1 MLYVFHVIEC
11 HMMTFEMNMAL
22 QRVRELK
29 VVIKEKTGIPHDNQV
44 LLISVSICS
53 HRLSEKCSCPR
64 RGSSLPDD
72 DFVCNYSFSSDT
84 NPIFLFDTSSLHDEG
99 SYRTSSLRL
108 DAEEKKVNLI
118 ETSMKDRLEE
128 TLRLFPSR
136 KAVCENTSLAKQIYE
151 LSNIQLKAAED
162 SVRSQ
167 HLQQQGWGC
176 VVANLE
182 ECFLV
187 LRRDAEKF
195 FPNMESVLQLL
206 EEKKHIIN
214 NFEKD
219 LQLLRKIPLL
229 PVLRIHSHKIGESL
243 YSKLT
248 EDTFKSQSS
257 QSLEISNTTYVES
270 YTEHFSDP
278 NRLINLHEW
287 MDIDKV
293 LDIRNVRA
301 CIEKITRAKYEEVK
315 KDFEKLI
322 RENQSNTTVKEISGL
337 GSRLCILN
345 TDLEGVKKSID
356 EQRNLAESI
365 QKNLISSNSAK
376 DESIYP
382 KLCETH
388 AINLQIMLENLIR
401 ILRLNSMCYRAR
413 NELTGHILH
422 RLLIIT
428 FIQEN
433 VQKLYQT
440 IFTQDKCIE
449 YAKKHLK
456 IITHIH
462 IMPELYFMAI
472 SEVIRRQQFC
482 RKYVEWTN
490 LLSCEA
496 KEIWEKETKVR
507 KDFSF
512 QHGSHLLL
520 TLFPGLKRGDVP
532 PFATEKPEPFDQ
544 NLPQFSKESLEL
556 LREMVPE
563 LSHLLTF
570 EEPIAVPSIVE
581 AGLRMNEN
589 VNTLTPSSYGKDA
602 ASAELFT
609 SAVASSLKGSLTH
622 HTLER
627 TNIRESSQKEH
638 STSRPSSL
646 VRDQPESE
654 TDTEEFEKV
663 CGSISDGTYS
673 PTECIPETKSLKTK
687 HSLPSQPSDSKHIKL
702 DSSHVDV
709 PLETCELLEPESIPH
724 KKSTSSP
731 ECVISPS
738 SQLSPEE
745 FISPDFYID
754 ESMPSSYSEST
765 GTTTTTSS
773 SVDAGGRNHRYHYP
787 YHRYPHLQSHRIS
800 AAAGGQVRG
809 HRVVSSELQKQIEE
823 KDMTVA
829 KLQNELESSRSQ
841 VETLQS
847 RLNALSTLNYKSVLK
862 DLRQEM
868 ENLKGKVMNDETS
881 YINYISE
888 VSSKILEVLEKIQ
901 RETEANQ
908 QLAVQSALTLAQM
921 EEDERRNTL
930 QAQLID
936 TSRELEIYQ
945 GQTRDYITE
954 IDRLKGWINDE
965 RSQLIAENEDTVKK
979 LTLEHEIEMENLRGK
994 WQEEEKLKL
1003 NEIESLKEDIRK
1015 TTELLQKTQYEK
1027 ENLQKAVEEKFEK
1040 IYKEKEE
1047 NIRKILGA
1055 TYMEHEKKS
1064 LEFQKQELEIDFN
1077 KEKLKLIEMHREE
1090 LKYKLEEVKQSCEI
1104 ESQKI
1109 LAKEQE
1115 EAEKLHIEDLQKC
1128 RDLWEAQKEEEV
1140 ENKKEELKAQLKADY
1155 DQSLETTKLQY
1166 KMDLETLRS
1175 RFRMMTTANMDKSP
1189 SETSLEKFERGDFV
1203 ETVYHDV
1210 MLTKL
1215 REELLAEKEK
1225 ALDEL
1230 TKNLEAKHSLS
1241 LEQEKEKYENK
1252 RKEELR
1258 RMEIEKRE
1266 ILKEI
1271 SHDKE
1276 RVIEDLRLR
1285 VEFLSDETEKLRKMN
1300 SKAQEEGL
1308 GIVAMLPN
1316 VEDLQKQ
1323 CNVYKKEIERLE
1335 KEVQRAKRLSF
1346 ISEKH
1351 PDLFTD
1357 ETTQGAMS
1365 PGVSD
1370 IQSVET
1376 SIQKVQQENR
1386 ELRNALARTNCDRKR
1401 VSLDDAQ
1408 PHDIV
1413 LVVWDE
1419 MYSQYRIL
1427 LEHQTTLH
1435 FLHSDSY
1442 ASLGL
1447 SKGTE
1452 KPERLYCTA
1461 QVTKKKEFCQAKR
1474 DGNRF
1479 RVPKGTKFYR
1489 VEAGPYEFS
1498 KSSSESQHRMS
1509 RDQAERQSSLQGSI
1523 SEREDESVGG
1533 SERGGDSS
1541 GGGSGGAGRDDPP
1554 SISST

>member
-44 LLISVSICS
+44 LLISG
-53 HRLSEKCSCPR
+53 
-64 RGSSLPDD
+64 GSSLPDD

-293 LDIRNVRA
+293 LDIRN
-301 CIEKITRAKYEEVK
+301 ITRAKYEEVK

-401 ILRLNSMCYRAR
+401 
-413 NELTGHILH
+413 
-422 RLLIIT
+422 
-428 FIQEN
+428 N

-673 PTECIPETKSLKTK
+673 PTECILETKSLKTK

-936 TSRELEIYQ
+936 TR
-945 GQTRDYITE
+945 
-954 IDRLKGWINDE
+954 WINDE

-1064 LEFQKQELEIDFN
+1064 LEVQKQELEIDFN

-1104 ESQKI
+1104 ESQKR

-1241 LEQEKEKYENK
+1241 LELEKEKFENK

-1258 RMEIEKRE
+1258 RMEIEKQE

-1386 ELRNALARTNCDRKR
+1386 ELRNALHAFFHFR
-1401 VSLDDAQ
+1401 SAESFFYF
-1408 PHDIV
+1408 
-1413 LVVWDE
+1413 VVGSSCTIIFE
-1419 MYSQYRIL
+1419 MYNIFLKSLWSFKNIL
-1427 LEHQTTLH
+1427 FYLNIN
-1435 FLHSDSY
+1435 D
-1442 ASLGL
+1442 
-1447 SKGTE
+1447 
-1452 KPERLYCTA
+1452 
-1461 QVTKKKEFCQAKR
+1461 TK
-1474 DGNRF
+1474 
-1479 RVPKGTKFYR
+1479 
-1489 VEAGPYEFS
+1489 
-1498 KSSSESQHRMS
+1498 
-1509 RDQAERQSSLQGSI
+1509 I
-1523 SEREDESVGG
+1523 
-1533 SERGGDSS
+1533 
-1541 GGGSGGAGRDDPP
+1541 
-1554 SISST
+1554 

>member
-44 LLISVSICS
+44 LLISG
-53 HRLSEKCSCPR
+53 
-64 RGSSLPDD
+64 GSSLPDD

-84 NPIFLFDTSSLHDEG
+84 NPIFLFDTSSLHDDG
-99 SYRTSSLRL
+99 SYRTSTMRL
-108 DAEEKKVNLI
+108 EAEEKKVNLI

-128 TLRLFPSR
+128 TLRLFPNK

-195 FPNMESVLQLL
+195 FPNMDGVLQLL

-248 EDTFKSQSS
+248 EDTYKSQSS

-270 YTEHFSDP
+270 YTENFSDP

-301 CIEKITRAKYEEVK
+301 CIEKMTRAKYEEVR

-345 TDLEGVKKSID
+345 NDLEGVKKSID

-376 DESIYP
+376 DDSIYP

-401 ILRLNSMCYRAR
+401 
-413 NELTGHILH
+413 
-422 RLLIIT
+422 
-428 FIQEN
+428 N

-544 NLPQFSKESLEL
+544 NLPQFSKESLDL

-646 VRDQPESE
+646 LRDQPESE

-673 PTECIPETKSLKTK
+673 PTELTIFFR
-687 HSLPSQPSDSKHIKL
+687 
-702 DSSHVDV
+702 
-709 PLETCELLEPESIPH
+709 
-724 KKSTSSP
+724 STSSP

-745 FISPDFYID
+745 FISPDYYID

-809 HRVVSSELQKQIEE
+809 HRIVSSELQKQIEE

-881 YINYISE
+881 YISYISE
-888 VSSKILEVLEKIQ
+888 VSSKILEVLEK
-901 RETEANQ
+901 
-908 QLAVQSALTLAQM
+908 
-921 EEDERRNTL
+921 
-930 QAQLID
+930 
-936 TSRELEIYQ
+936 
-945 GQTRDYITE
+945 
-954 IDRLKGWINDE
+954 RLKGWINDE

-1015 TTELLQKTQYEK
+1015 TTELLQKSQYEK
-1027 ENLQKAVEEKFEK
+1027 ENLQKAMEEKFEK

-1077 KEKLKLIEMHREE
+1077 KEKLKLVEMHREE

-1104 ESQKI
+1104 ESQKR

-1241 LEQEKEKYENK
+1241 LEQEKEK
-1252 RKEELR
+1252 
-1258 RMEIEKRE
+1258 
-1266 ILKEI
+1266 
-1271 SHDKE
+1271 
-1276 RVIEDLRLR
+1276 VIEDLRLR

-1357 ETTQGAMS
+1357 DTTQGAMS

-1386 ELRNALARTNCDRKR
+1386 ELRNALARTNSDRKR

-1442 ASLGL
+1442 AALGL

-1474 DGNRF
+1474 
-1479 RVPKGTKFYR
+1479 
-1489 VEAGPYEFS
+1489 
-1498 KSSSESQHRMS
+1498 
-1509 RDQAERQSSLQGSI
+1509 
-1523 SEREDESVGG
+1523 
-1533 SERGGDSS
+1533 
-1541 GGGSGGAGRDDPP
+1541 
-1554 SISST
+1554 